1 MFSDEQPGYYQ
12 CNHQRYLTV
21 CCTWHNVAVDT
32 IYNQPIIFKGKTA
45 ININKQSSNYTF
57 GHAEVVKM
65 LISRH
70 KSSINL
76 HFCLYYVHWI
86 IWNKAKVANAFL
98 PQDNPQRPV
107 YEQ

>member
-12 CNHQRYLTV
+12 CNHQRCLTV

-57 GHAEVVKM
+57 GHAEVVKK
-65 LISRH
+65 LIFKEDADIKAQKLYQPSLLSLLRTLDYLEQSQSGKCFPTSR
-70 KSSINL
+70 
-76 HFCLYYVHWI
+76 
-86 IWNKAKVANAFL
+86 
-98 PQDNPQRPV
+98 
-107 YEQ
+107 